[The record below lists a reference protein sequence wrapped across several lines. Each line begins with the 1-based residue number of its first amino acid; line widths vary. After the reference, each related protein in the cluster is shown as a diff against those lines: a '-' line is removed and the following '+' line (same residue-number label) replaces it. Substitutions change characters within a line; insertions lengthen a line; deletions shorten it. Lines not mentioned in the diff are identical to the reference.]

1 MCRRPVR
8 AGGNVMSILRKPGFI
23 SFGLLLIMLLPMMA
37 QAGCNEDDLKG
48 DWKTYSMS
56 VDSIGSFPS
65 ATTSCTLRLKA
76 SGKIDTES
84 KKTKCFERDYQ
95 GLVRVKVAGGSF
107 YVKTTCHVGGRLKL
121 DTTLGRQT
129 IEVDFG
135 HLAKD
140 KDTFSAIGYVVE
152 APTVITHVTGVR
164 K

>member
-1 MCRRPVR
+1 
-8 AGGNVMSILRKPGFI
+8 MSNSRKSGFM
-23 SFGLLLIMLLPMMA
+23 SFGLVLIMFLPMMA

-48 DWKTYSMS
+48 DWTTFSMS
-56 VDSIGSFPS
+56 VDSGSSFPT

-84 KKTKCFERDYQ
+84 KKTKCFERSYD
-95 GLVRVKVAGGSF
+95 GLVKVPVAGGSF
-107 YVKTTCHVGGRLKL
+107 YVKSSCHVGGKLKL
-121 DTTLGRQT
+121 DTTFGRQT

-135 HLAKD
+135 TLAAD
-140 KDTFSAIGYVVE
+140 KKTFSAIGYVIE